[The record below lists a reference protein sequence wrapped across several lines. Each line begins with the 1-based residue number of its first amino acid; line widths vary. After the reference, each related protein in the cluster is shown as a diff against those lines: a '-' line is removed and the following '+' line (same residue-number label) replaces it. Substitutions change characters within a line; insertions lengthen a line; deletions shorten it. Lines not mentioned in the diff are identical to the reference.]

1 MTATSAIVIQWI
13 RGIIVSKFWDIS
25 QMLNVYNTFQT
36 LFKVVQPLFMKTF
49 QVSFLFAFSNTYL
62 LDILVLEKGHW
73 FNMIPS
79 ELVKFH
85 QSKFFNPYKINP
97 SVFKMI
103 KEKNSKFLK
112 ILVAY
117 PHYTPTRIQ
126 TILCPL
132 FVQPPQ
138 DLKD

>member
-1 MTATSAIVIQWI
+1 
-13 RGIIVSKFWDIS
+13 
-25 QMLNVYNTFQT
+25 
-36 LFKVVQPLFMKTF
+36 
-49 QVSFLFAFSNTYL
+49 
-62 LDILVLEKGHW
+62 
-73 FNMIPS
+73 MIPS

-85 QSKFFNPYKINP
+85 QSKFFKPYKINP

-112 ILVAY
+112 ILLVI

-132 FVQPPQ
+132 FAQPPQ